1 MEKNTV
7 VHFRLSEV
15 EKQRLDEIVKSTGR
29 KIPELL
35 RSFIQDAYNK
45 EFPPYKRGF
54 SFPKE
59 FHLTLKFL
67 GEVNEDKIEK
77 IKDKLKEIKFK
88 PFKAR
93 LSNLGVFPDKKH
105 INVIWIN
112 LIPQDI
118 IIKLQQSVEDV
129 LEQFYEKEKRE
140 FKAHVTLTRVKFVK
154 DKEKLLESL
163 KKKIEGEFV
172 IDKFKLIKSELTP
185 EGAIYTVLG
194 EYNGKKM

>member
-1 MEKNTV
+1 MRCFIAIDIPFEEEFKKYQ
-7 VHFRLSEV
+7 E
-15 EKQRLDEIVKSTGR
+15 EIS
-29 KIPELL
+29 
-35 RSFIQDAYNK
+35 SFG
-45 EFPPYKRGF
+45 GF

-129 LEQFYEKEKRE
+129 LEQFFEKEKRE